1 MSTGRLEV
9 ICGEDSSGKT
19 AMALGRALQ
28 ALTEQKTVIVIQF
41 LKGSEKTGNMEIVKR
56 LEPEFKLFRFEKSPI
71 FFDQL
76 SEEEKDEARI
86 NIRNGLN
93 YAKKVLTTEECDL
106 LVLDEALGLV
116 DQNIVT
122 EEEMAGILSCRD
134 QVQVIVTGKVLPE
147 GLSRIADKVEKVDCC
162 K

>member
-9 ICGEDSSGKT
+9 ICGKDGAGKT

-28 ALTEQKTVIVIQF
+28 ALTEQKNVIVIQF
-41 LKGSEKTGNMEIVKR
+41 LKGNEKVGNLDILKR
-56 LEPEFKLFRFEKSPI
+56 MEPELKVFRFEKADCY
-71 FFDQL
+71 FDRL
-76 SEEEKDEARI
+76 SEEQKKDEQI

-116 DQNIVT
+116 DQGIIP
-122 EEEMAGILSCRD
+122 EEELEGILNCRD

-147 GLSRIADKVEKVDCC
+147 GIRRMADKVEIVEC
-162 K
+162 

>member
-9 ICGEDSSGKT
+9 ICGKDSSGKT

-28 ALTEQKTVIVIQF
+28 ALSEHKTVIVIQF
-41 LKGSEKTGNMEIVKR
+41 LKGSEKTGNLEVLKR
-56 LEPEFKLFRFEKSPI
+56 MEPELKVFRFEKADRY
-71 FFDQL
+71 FAEL
-76 SEEEKDEARI
+76 SESEKQDEVV

-106 LVLDEALGLV
+106 LILDEALGLV

-122 EEEMAGILSCRD
+122 EEELECILNCRD
-134 QVQVIVTGKVLPE
+134 QVQVIVTGKVLTE
-147 GLSRIADKVEKVDCC
+147 GIRRMADKIECVES
-162 K
+162 